1 MRRERRG
8 EEGREEGARGMP
20 GSFKSIL
27 KKMLFQV
34 PPPQKFL
41 SLFCSTTTRGPS
53 LQHISF

>member
-27 KKMLFQV
+27 KKMLFQA
-34 PPPQKFL
+34 PPP
-41 SLFCSTTTRGPS
+41 R
-53 LQHISF
+53 SFYHFSVAPQLEGQVFNT